1 MLVGEPGERHTL
13 LSSPIILEDHPRI
26 APESPGDL
34 FDGGEIDQ
42 LLILNILSLT
52 EEEKDEVRASDPRA
66 REVLDR
72 SEALSPEELMRLHG
86 RTVRGIAGAPM
97 SWDGLEGRAPRTI
110 EVDGVHV
117 GRGSLVRLHPGARG
131 DVFDLALAGKA
142 AVVESIQQDIEGG
155 VSLAVV
161 LEEDPGRDLGVA
173 RQPGHRFFFGAGEV
187 EPLGPSVDPGART
200 VLIAG
205 IGNVFLGDD
214 GFGVEVAR
222 RLAERELPAGVK
234 VADFGIR
241 GMDLAYELQEDYDAA
256 VLVDAVPR
264 GGEPG
269 TLYVIEPEL
278 EAAGPVLDAHAM
290 DPVRVLGLARTL
302 GTLPPRVLVVGCEPA
317 TALRPERR
325 RARDGAQRARRGGD
339 RASGRAR
346 RGGPRGPADHPGTEG
361 RGMTKRSHRGH
372 RAGGGRRRRPQE
384 PGAGGPALPQGP
396 QDVRSRHPCTA
407 PR

>member
-1 MLVGEPGERHTL
+1 
-13 LSSPIILEDHPRI
+13 
-26 APESPGDL
+26 
-34 FDGGEIDQ
+34 
-42 LLILNILSLT
+42 
-52 EEEKDEVRASDPRA
+52 
-66 REVLDR
+66 
-72 SEALSPEELMRLHG
+72 
-86 RTVRGIAGAPM
+86 M

-117 GRGSLVRLHPGARG
+117 GRGSVVRLRPGAGG

-142 AVVESIQQDIEGG
+142 AVVESIQQDMEGG

-173 RQPGHRFFFGAGEV
+173 RQPGHRFFFCAGEV
-187 EPLGPSVDPGART
+187 EPLGPSVDPSARA

-214 GFGVEVAR
+214 GFGVAVAR
-222 RLAERELPAGVK
+222 RLAERELPATVK

-278 EAAGPVLDAHAM
+278 DAGGPVLDAHAM

-302 GTLPPRVLVVGCEPA
+302 GTLPSRVLVVGCEPA
-317 TALRPERR
+317 TASRPEDEELVMELS
-325 RARDGAQRARRGGD
+325 APVEAAI
-339 RASGRAR
+339 GRAVELVEAVLEDLLTIPER
-346 RGGPRGPADHPGTEG
+346 KGE
-361 RGMTKRSHRGH
+361 
-372 RAGGGRRRRPQE
+372 
-384 PGAGGPALPQGP
+384 
-396 QDVRSRHPCTA
+396 V
-407 PR
+407 